1 MYVSHPLIN
10 PETLE
15 QREYQLAIAKSCT
28 RENTLVVLPTGLGKT
43 AVAAL
48 VIAETLAKEKG
59 KILFM
64 APTKPLVEQHA
75 SFIRRVVAGAEPA
88 VLTGEVSPKKRVK
101 VWEESQ
107 IIVSTPQVISNDLI
121 SGRISLSDVSLTIFD
136 EAHRAV
142 GKYAYVFVA
151 EKYLAQGNGRI
162 LGMTASPGNEET
174 TLEVCSNLGM
184 TAVEIRSE
192 SDPDVAPYVQ
202 KVRFQ
207 WVRVDLP
214 DGTKKLVE
222 MLRAMFNQ
230 SLKELRAMG
239 MLQGFNR
246 IPGKREILELGRQI
260 QMRMKMPGQTPSNL
274 YRAMSLQAALL
285 KIETAIDLAETQNIT
300 AVKNYL
306 DRLMQ
311 EANSRTGS
319 KAAREIVS
327 SILFRDIVKY
337 LGTLNYEHPK
347 LNRLIEIIKG
357 EVEKRPD
364 SRIIVFTNIRDTCDL
379 VVDSLAKEGIHA
391 ERFVGQASRG
401 GVKGLK
407 QKEQVAI
414 IERFKNSEFPVLVA
428 TSVAEEGLDI
438 PSTDLVVFY
447 EPVPSVI
454 RTIQRRGRT
463 GRQESGRVIV
473 LITRKTRDEG
483 YYWSVKR
490 QEKAMKEDMIR
501 LREALA
507 KRITV
512 PDYGYENAGG
522 KKPEIELPEPD
533 VPEDSGYDTANG
545 GKKGPTLFDFSG
557 KRPDGEKK
565 GEPEPMRIVAD
576 TREFRS
582 EVVTALAR
590 YGVIVESKQ
599 MDVGDYIISDRV
611 AVERKEAQDFIS
623 SLLDG
628 RLFSQM
634 GSLKSA
640 YPRPVVIIEGESLHG
655 IRNISK
661 EAVNGALASIVIDFG
676 IPVIFTKGA
685 EETADMLVSMLKRE
699 NSEGH
704 VARLRGERAGFELH
718 EQQQFII
725 EGLPGVSG
733 VLARRLLSHFGTIQ
747 AIANASVKELTEVKG
762 VGKGTAQGIHDIF
775 RERYLA
781 KERRS

>member
-1 MYVSHPLIN
+1 MYISHPMIN

-15 QREYQLAIAKSCT
+15 HREYQAAIAASCMK
-28 RENTLVVLPTGLGKT
+28 ENTLVVLPTGLGKT

-48 VIAETLAKEKG
+48 VIADTLAKEKG

-75 SFIRRVVAGAEPA
+75 SFIRRVVRGAEPA
-88 VLTGEVSPKKRVK
+88 VLTGEVPPKKRVK

-107 IIVSTPQVISNDLI
+107 IIASTPQVISNDLI
-121 SGRISLSDVSLTIFD
+121 SGRISLSDVSLIIFD

-151 EKYLAQGNGRI
+151 EKYLQNGKGRV

-174 TLEVCSNLGM
+174 TLEVCANLGI

-202 KVRFQ
+202 KIKFQ
-207 WVRVDLP
+207 WIRVDLP
-214 DGTKKLVE
+214 EETKKLVE
-222 MLRAMFNQ
+222 MLRSLFND

-246 IPGKREILELGRQI
+246 VPGKREILELGRQI

-347 LNRLIEIIKG
+347 LNRLIEIVKG
-357 EVEKRPD
+357 EVKKRPN

-379 VVDSLAKEGIHA
+379 VVDSLKEEGIHA

-407 QKEQVAI
+407 QKEQVEI

-463 GRQESGRVIV
+463 GRQESGRVII

-490 QEKAMKEDMIR
+490 QEKQMKEDMIR

-507 KRITV
+507 KRINV
-512 PDYGYENAGG
+512 PT
-522 KKPEIELPEPD
+522 EIHTTAPVEMPEPD
-533 VPEDSGYDTANG
+533 MPEDSGAEAET
-545 GKKGPTLFDFSG
+545 GKKKKATLFDFAG
-557 KRPDGEKK
+557 KKNAEKK
-565 GEPEPMRIVAD
+565 EGPMKIVVD

-582 EVVTALAR
+582 EVVMALAR
-590 YGVIVESKQ
+590 YGITVESKQ
-599 MDVGDYIISDRV
+599 MDVGDYIISERV
-611 AVERKEAQDFIS
+611 AVERKEAEDFIS

-634 GSLKSA
+634 GALKSA
-640 YPRPVVIIEGESLHG
+640 YPRPVVIIEGETLHG
-655 IRNISK
+655 IRNVSK
-661 EAVNGALASIVIDFG
+661 EAINGALASIAIDFG
-676 IPVIFTKGA
+676 IPVIFTKSA
-685 EETADMLVSMLKRE
+685 KETADIIVSMLKRE

-704 VARLRGERAGFELH
+704 VARIRGERAGFELH

-733 VLARRLLSHFGTIQ
+733 VLARRLLSHFGTIR
-747 AIANASVKELTEVKG
+747 AISNATVEELMEVKG
-762 VGKGTAQGIHDIF
+762 VGKATAQGIYDIF

-781 KERRS
+781 KERKD

>member
-1 MYVSHPLIN
+1 MIN
-10 PETLE
+10 PKTLE
-15 QREYQLAIAKSCT
+15 HREYQAAIAASCMK
-28 RENTLVVLPTGLGKT
+28 ENTLVVLPTGLGKT

-48 VIAETLAKEKG
+48 VIAETLGKDKG

-75 SFIRRVVAGAEPA
+75 SFLKRVVKDANPA
-88 VLTGEVSPKKRVK
+88 VLTGEVSPMKRVK
-101 VWEESQ
+101 IWEESQ

-121 SGRISLSDVSLTIFD
+121 SGRISLSDVSLIIFD

-151 EKYLAQGNGRI
+151 EKYLVQGGGRV

-174 TLEVCSNLGM
+174 TLEVCSNLGI

-192 SDPDVAPYVQ
+192 SDPDVAPYVH
-202 KVRFQ
+202 KIKFQ

-214 DGTKKLVE
+214 EGTKKLVE
-222 MLRAMFNQ
+222 MLRTLFNQ

-246 IPGKREILELGRQI
+246 VPGKREILELGRQI

-285 KIETAIDLAETQNIT
+285 KIETAIDIAETQNIT

-337 LGTLNYEHPK
+337 LGTLDYEHPK
-347 LNRLIEIIKG
+347 LNRLIEIVRN
-357 EVEKRPD
+357 EVEKRPN

-379 VVDSLAKEGIHA
+379 VVDSLGKEGIHA

-407 QKEQVAI
+407 QREQVEI
-414 IERFKNSEFPVLVA
+414 IERFKNGEFPVLVA

-438 PSTDLVVFY
+438 PATDLVIFY

-463 GRQESGRVIV
+463 GRQQSGRVII

-490 QEKAMKEDMIR
+490 QEKQMKEDMIR

-507 KRITV
+507 KRIVV
-512 PDYGYENAGG
+512 PEHPAG
-522 KKPEIELPEPD
+522 ESSIELPEPD
-533 VPEDSGYDTANG
+533 LPEDSDMSERKN
-545 GKKGPTLFDFSG
+545 PTLFDFSG
-557 KRPDGEKK
+557 KKPEKK
-565 GEPEPMRIVAD
+565 EPMRILVD

-590 YGVIVESKQ
+590 YGVVVESRQ
-599 MDVGDYIISDRV
+599 MDAGDYIISERV
-611 AVERKEAQDFIS
+611 VVERKEAQDFIS
-623 SLLDG
+623 SLMDG
-628 RLFSQM
+628 RLFQQM

-640 YPRPVVIIEGESLHG
+640 YPRPVVIIEGESLYG

-661 EAVNGALASIVIDFG
+661 EAINGALASIVIDFG
-676 IPVIFTKGA
+676 IPVLFTGNA

-704 VARLRGERAGFELH
+704 VVRLRGKRAGFEIH
-718 EQQQFII
+718 EQMQYII

-747 AIANASVKELTEVKG
+747 AIANASVDELMEVNG
-762 VGKGTAQGIHDIF
+762 IGKATAQGIYDIF

-781 KERRS
+781 EERKS

>member
-1 MYVSHPLIN
+1 MIN

-15 QREYQLAIAKSCT
+15 QRDYQAAIAKSCT

-48 VIAETLAKEKG
+48 VIADTLENEKG

-75 SFIRRVVAGAEPA
+75 SFIRRVIRGAEPA
-88 VLTGEVSPKKRVK
+88 VLTGEVSPKKRATA
-101 VWEESQ
+101 WEEGR
-107 IIVSTPQVISNDLI
+107 IITSTPQVISNDLI
-121 SGRISLSDVSLTIFD
+121 SGRIFLSDVSLIIFD

-142 GKYAYVFVA
+142 GKYAYVLVA
-151 EKYLAQGNGRI
+151 EKYRQNGKGRV
-162 LGMTASPGNEET
+162 LGMTASPGNEEV
-174 TLEVCSNLGM
+174 TLEVCSNLGI

-202 KVRFQ
+202 KIKFQ

-214 DGTKKLVE
+214 EGTKKLVE
-222 MLRAMFNQ
+222 MLRNLFNQ

-260 QMRMKMPGQTPSNL
+260 QMRIKMPGQTPSNL

-285 KIETAIDLAETQNIT
+285 KIETAIDIAETQNIT

-319 KAAREIVS
+319 KASREIVS
-327 SILFRDIVKY
+327 SILFRDIVRY
-337 LGTLNYEHPK
+337 VGTLDYEHPK
-347 LNRLIEIIKG
+347 LNRLMELVKG
-357 EVEKRPD
+357 EVEKRPG

-379 VVDSLAKEGIHA
+379 VVDSLRKEGISA
-391 ERFVGQASRG
+391 ERFVGQAARG

-407 QKEQVAI
+407 QREQVAI
-414 IERFKNSEFPVLVA
+414 IERFKNSEFQVLVA

-463 GRQESGRVIV
+463 GRQESGRVII

-490 QEKAMKEDMIR
+490 QEKQMKEDMIR

-512 PDYGYENAGG
+512 PNYGHEDAEG
-522 KKPEIELPEPD
+522 KGANQWIELPEPD
-533 VPEDSGYDTANG
+533 APEDSGLDTARDE
-545 GKKGPTLFDFSG
+545 KKAPTLFDFTG
-557 KRPDGEKK
+557 KREAKK
-565 GEPEPMRIVAD
+565 EQEPEPMRIVAD

-582 EVVTALAR
+582 EVVTALSR

-599 MDVGDYIISDRV
+599 LDVGDYIISDRV
-611 AVERKEAQDFIS
+611 AVERKEARDFIS

-655 IRNISK
+655 IRNVSK
-661 EAVNGALASIVIDFG
+661 EAINGALASIVIDFG
-676 IPVIFTKGA
+676 IAVIFTKGA
-685 EETADMLVSMLKRE
+685 EETADLLVSMLKRE

-704 VARLRGERAGFELH
+704 VARLRGERAGFETH

-733 VLARRLLSHFGTIQ
+733 VLARRLLSHFGTIR
-747 AIANASVKELTEVKG
+747 AIANASVEELTGVKG
-762 VGKGTAQGIHDIF
+762 VGKATARTIHDIF

-781 KERRS
+781 KERKD